1 MQPILI
7 QGAMKVEMG
16 TYLDHMEKKEE
27 LLIGQWP
34 FVCGVFQGIPL
45 IICQT
50 EWGMANAAACTA
62 LAMERFHPAAVISQ
76 GTAGGH
82 DPELNVFDIVVAER
96 TVNES
101 AWQTR
106 YAAPG
111 EGVDY
116 RALKKLGVFAYDHQQ
131 QKFTQEVYH
140 ACDSGWVQAAMDAQA
155 VYRRGRVVRGT
166 VGTCDSWNCEADR
179 VLFLHEFYGSSCE
192 EMESDAVA
200 QICQT
205 YAVPFLSIRVISNT
219 VFDGDTDW
227 DLSVGPAL
235 QTYVLAVIAAHQV
248 KS

>member
-16 TYLDHMEKKEE
+16 TYLDHMVEKEE
-27 LLIGQWP
+27 ILIGQWP
-34 FVCGVFQGIPL
+34 FVRGLFQGVPL
-45 IICQT
+45 VICQT
-50 EWGMANAAACTA
+50 QWGMANAAACTA
-62 LAMERFHPAAVISQ
+62 LAMERFDQSAVISQ

-82 DPELNVFDIVVAER
+82 DPALKVFDIVVAGR

-116 RALKKLGVFAYDHQQ
+116 RALKKLGVFAYDHVQ

-140 ACDSGWVQAAMDAQA
+140 ACDADWVTSAMAAQAA
-155 VYRRGRVVRGT
+155 YTRGKVVRGT
-166 VGTCDSWNCEADR
+166 IGTCDSWNCEADR
-179 VLFLHEFYGSSCE
+179 VLFMHEFYGSSCE

-227 DLSVGPAL
+227 DLTVGPAL
-235 QTYVLAVIAAHQV
+235 QNYVLAVIAAHV
-248 KS
+248 G

>member
-106 YAAPG
+106 YAASG

-235 QTYVLAVIAAHQV
+235 QTYVLAVIAAHQA